1 MDFDNQGNLHQITNL
16 EKGIAISFIAQSF
29 YWYTSKSVEDYGD
42 QECEDE
48 TGINSSLKYA
58 CL

>member
-1 MDFDNQGNLHQITNL
+1 VDFDNQGNLHQITNL

-48 TGINSSLKYA
+48 TGI
-58 CL
+58 